1 MPELVE
7 VEVYRRAAEA
17 LVGRRLEKVEH
28 LDPTTVRGTTV
39 EEVTAVVEGADV
51 VGVDRI
57 GKLLLVEL
65 DDRPVLGL
73 RFGMTGRLVVDGVAL
88 IEELEYGGKEDR
100 PEWDRF
106 VVSVAPEGQLR
117 VNDPRKFGGVLL
129 DPDTRRLGPDA
140 AGVTAEEMDVALGRS
155 ITPLKV
161 RLLDQGRVAGIGN
174 LIADEV
180 LWRAKLAPRRPA
192 GGLTKQ
198 ERTRLARE
206 VRAGITRL
214 ARQGGSHTGSL
225 QPFRRL
231 GGPCPRCGEP
241 LRRSRVGGRTTI
253 WCPAEQR

>member
-7 VEVYRRAAEA
+7 VEIYRRAAEA
-17 LVGRRLEKVEH
+17 LVGRRLETVEH

-39 EEVTAVVEGADV
+39 EEVVATVEGADV

-57 GKLLLVEL
+57 GKLLLIEL
-65 DDRPVLGL
+65 DERPILGL
-73 RFGMTGRLVVDGVAL
+73 RFGMTGRLVVDGLAP
-88 IEELEYGGKEDR
+88 IEELEYGSKEDR

-129 DPDTRRLGPDA
+129 DPDLRRLGPDA
-140 AGVTAEEMDVALGRS
+140 ATVTAEEMDAALADS

-180 LWRAKLAPRRPA
+180 LWRAKLAPRRAA
-192 GGLTKQ
+192 GELDRR
-198 ERTRLARE
+198 ERTRLAKE
-206 VRAGITRL
+206 VRAGIARL
-214 ARQGGSHTGSL
+214 ARQGGSHTGAL
-225 QPFRRL
+225 QPFRKV

-241 LRRSRVGGRTTI
+241 LRRSRIGGRTTI